1 MTNQE
6 YTDTSDM
13 ARISIIINIL
23 HEIHPGVS
31 RVIKEKEYN
40 TVCHIVN
47 DWEQNLLDLRKI
59 DK

>member
-13 ARISIIINIL
+13 ARISIIIHML

-31 RVIKEKEYN
+31 SVIKDKEYN
-40 TVCHIVN
+40 TVNRIVN
-47 DWEQNLLDLRKI
+47 DWEQKLLDLRKI
-59 DK
+59 D